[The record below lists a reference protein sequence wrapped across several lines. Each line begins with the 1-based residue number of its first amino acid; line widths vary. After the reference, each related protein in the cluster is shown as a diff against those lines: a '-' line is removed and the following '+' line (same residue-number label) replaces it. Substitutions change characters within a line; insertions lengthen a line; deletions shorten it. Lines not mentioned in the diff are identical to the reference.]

1 MPPPPPQG
9 PALHVENWFP
19 LPGWPPPSPAP
30 MPCWRSWP
38 GRIGEEL
45 AAQGFAS
52 PSIVVVAEVMAQRVE
67 AQRVEACAPEPAP
80 AEPLPLWAN
89 R

>member
-1 MPPPPPQG
+1 
-9 PALHVENWFP
+9 VENWFP
-19 LPGWPPPSPAP
+19 Y
-30 MPCWRSWP
+30 WRSWP

-45 AAQGFAS
+45 EAQGFAS
-52 PSIVVVAEVMAQRVE
+52 PSIMVVAEVVAQRVE
-67 AQRVEACAPEPAP
+67 AQQVEAWAPEPAP

>member
-1 MPPPPPQG
+1 MPPPQPQG
-9 PALHVENWFP
+9 PALHAENWF
-19 LPGWPPPSPAP
+19 
-30 MPCWRSWP
+30 PCWRSWP

-45 AAQGFAS
+45 EAQGFAS
-52 PSIVVVAEVMAQRVE
+52 PSIVVVGEVVAQRVVAQRVE
-67 AQRVEACAPEPAP
+67 AQRVDASAPEPAP

>member
-19 LPGWPPPSPAP
+19 
-30 MPCWRSWP
+30 CWRSWP

-45 AAQGFAS
+45 EAQGFAS
-52 PSIVVVAEVMAQRVE
+52 PSIVVVAQRVE
-67 AQRVEACAPEPAP
+67 AQRVEACAPELAD
-80 AEPLPLWAN
+80 AELPIPF
-89 R
+89 

>member
-9 PALHVENWFP
+9 PALHAENWF
-19 LPGWPPPSPAP
+19 
-30 MPCWRSWP
+30 PCWRSWP

-45 AAQGFAS
+45 EAQGFAS
-52 PSIVVVAEVMAQRVE
+52 PSIVVVGEVVAQRVE
-67 AQRVEACAPEPAP
+67 AQRVDACAPELAP

>member
-9 PALHVENWFP
+9 PALPVENWF
-19 LPGWPPPSPAP
+19 
-30 MPCWRSWP
+30 PCWRSWP

-45 AAQGFAS
+45 EAQGFAS
-52 PSIVVVAEVMAQRVE
+52 PSIVVVGEVVAQRVE
-67 AQRVEACAPEPAP
+67 AQRVVACAPEPAP

>member
-9 PALHVENWFP
+9 PALHAENW
-19 LPGWPPPSPAP
+19 S
-30 MPCWRSWP
+30 PCWRSWP

-45 AAQGFAS
+45 EAQGFAS
-52 PSIVVVAEVMAQRVE
+52 PSIVVVGEVVAQRVE
-67 AQRVEACAPEPAP
+67 AQRVEAQRVVAQRVDACAPELAP

>member
-1 MPPPPPQG
+1 
-9 PALHVENWFP
+9 VENWFP
-19 LPGWPPPSPAP
+19 Y
-30 MPCWRSWP
+30 WRSWP

-45 AAQGFAS
+45 EAQGFAS
-52 PSIVVVAEVMAQRVE
+52 ASIMVVAEVVAQRVE
-67 AQRVEACAPEPAP
+67 AQQVEACAPEPAP

>member
-9 PALHVENWFP
+9 PALHVESWF
-19 LPGWPPPSPAP
+19 
-30 MPCWRSWP
+30 PCWRSWS

-45 AAQGFAS
+45 EAQGFAS
-52 PSIVVVAEVMAQRVE
+52 PSIVVVAEVV
-67 AQRVEACAPEPAP
+67 AQRVEACAPNPAP
-80 AEPLPLWAN
+80 AELRPIWAN

>member
-19 LPGWPPPSPAP
+19 Y
-30 MPCWRSWP
+30 WRSWP

-45 AAQGFAS
+45 EAQGFAS
-52 PSIVVVAEVMAQRVE
+52 ASIMVVAEVVAQRVE
-67 AQRVEACAPEPAP
+67 AQRVEAQQVEACAPEPAP

>member
-9 PALHVENWFP
+9 PALRVENWFP
-19 LPGWPPPSPAP
+19 Y
-30 MPCWRSWP
+30 WRSWP
-38 GRIGEEL
+38 GRIGEGLE
-45 AAQGFAS
+45 AQGFAS
-52 PSIVVVAEVMAQRVE
+52 PSIMVVAEVVAQRVE
-67 AQRVEACAPEPAP
+67 AQQVEACAPEPAP

>member
-19 LPGWPPPSPAP
+19 Y
-30 MPCWRSWP
+30 WRSWP

-45 AAQGFAS
+45 EAQGFAS
-52 PSIVVVAEVMAQRVE
+52 PSIMVVAKVVAQRVVAQRVE
-67 AQRVEACAPEPAP
+67 AQRVEACAPEPADT
-80 AEPLPLWAN
+80 ELPIPF
-89 R
+89 

>member
-9 PALHVENWFP
+9 PALHAENW
-19 LPGWPPPSPAP
+19 S
-30 MPCWRSWP
+30 PCWRSWP

-45 AAQGFAS
+45 EAQGFAS
-52 PSIVVVAEVMAQRVE
+52 PSIVVVGEVVAQRVVAQRVE
-67 AQRVEACAPEPAP
+67 AQRVDAQRVDASAPEPAP

>member
-1 MPPPPPQG
+1 
-9 PALHVENWFP
+9 VENWFP
-19 LPGWPPPSPAP
+19 Y
-30 MPCWRSWP
+30 WRSWP

-45 AAQGFAS
+45 EAQGFAS
-52 PSIVVVAEVMAQRVE
+52 PSIVVVAEVVAQRVE
-67 AQRVEACAPEPAP
+67 AQRVVACAPEPAP